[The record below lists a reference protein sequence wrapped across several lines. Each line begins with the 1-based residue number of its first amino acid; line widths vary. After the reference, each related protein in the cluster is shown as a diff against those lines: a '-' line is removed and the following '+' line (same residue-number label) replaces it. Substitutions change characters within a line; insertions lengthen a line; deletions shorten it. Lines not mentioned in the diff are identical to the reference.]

1 MDTKEHKGFIMEM
14 TFKTYLKEEI
24 EDDRQLFNFNTFKMR
39 LLPRVEDV
47 ISSTHEYENIP
58 GHMLIEILDMLQL
71 IKQIVIDAVESGLDG
86 EKLAKQLKTD
96 IKQSLKILYPN
107 ANVTELYN
115 VINKEIIN
123 RITRMGVDSV
133 VRNLDT
139 EDLTMDS
146 KDDFGQIM
154 YRIFHSEYKKLDDVE
169 QNALTAV
176 KRWDDKLKITGET
189 LNAKARNRK
198 MLKDKLFNRIE
209 KNLDD
214 NDDEIN
220 PEDEDLPL
228 DDLENDT
235 EQDDL
240 ENDLGMPEEEKTG
253 NFSLLNRL
261 RK

>member
-1 MDTKEHKGFIMEM
+1 MEI
-14 TFKTYLKEEI
+14 TFKQYLNEEDSV

-47 ISSTHEYENIP
+47 ISGTHEYENIP

-86 EKLAKQLKTD
+86 EKLEKKLKTD
-96 IKQSLKILYPN
+96 IRQSLKILYPN
-107 ANVTELYN
+107 ANVTELFN
-115 VINKEIIN
+115 VINKEIVN
-123 RITRMGVDSV
+123 RMKRMGVESV
-133 VRNLDT
+133 ARNLDT

-154 YRIFHSEYKKLDDVE
+154 YRIFHSEYKKLDGVE

-214 NDDEIN
+214 NDETID
-220 PEDEDLPL
+220 DEDLPE
-228 DDLENDT
+228 DDMVLNDEPIEDVGDMGEIEADEEPKGNYNLLKHLE
-235 EQDDL
+235 
-240 ENDLGMPEEEKTG
+240 P
-253 NFSLLNRL
+253 R
-261 RK
+261 